1 MVMVRYPWPSQ
12 EIVEDLVWKSS
23 GYFIYASTVVK
34 FVDDKNFRPTERLKW
49 SWESRSLVLHVEQLL
64 ELEPGDGPS
73 HGCIQSHS
81 FLRTTSSLVTM
92 LRSFNPDFLFN
103 QRKSDGDKIVNVIL
117 DWLKQSRPKP
127 KDLIE
132 VWEDYGFMIYCESGW
147 NLETGIQAAEAD
159 WDSSH
164 QALSQASPSLIPI
177 LQAVFLLRSPT
188 DAVIPRWV
196 TDAEFL
202 DPTIFRPRF
211 DSILSDLARSSL
223 HPMQRVLTD
232 EIDKRKVWGFE
243 GFSFYLR
250 SCSHSSKLLQDLRVA
265 EPVLMTQGWWHPYD
279 YYNIVQWLKAFPQPP
294 LELISRFEG
303 YYLDWA
309 NGSDLEGKWRD
320 WKESVKR
327 HLDMVERCG
336 KRRNRTIVPGHP
348 RKLVP

>member
-1 MVMVRYPWPSQ
+1 MDSRAFYHASFRDFLQDPARAEIFHVGRSHQVDLCRHILKALSYIYDDPSVNRQ
-12 EIVEDLVWKSS
+12 GHVSRVLRMDAFNHIASS
-23 GYFIYASTVVK
+23 
-34 FVDDKNFRPTERLKW
+34 
-49 SWESRSLVLHVEQLL
+49 
-64 ELEPGDGPS
+64 EP
-73 HGCIQSHS
+73 
-81 FLRTTSSLVTM
+81 TSSL
-92 LRSFNPDFLFN
+92 
-103 QRKSDGDKIVNVIL
+103 
-117 DWLKQSRPKP
+117 QSRPKP

-202 DPTIFRPRF
+202 GDQRETVYQDHVNCRLRSHHFPPRF